1 MFEAGYFMGKFGRD
15 RVIIIAEKNVE
26 LPSDLQGVV
35 YTDKDDWKL
44 DVCRELK
51 AMNFA
56 IDFNKL
62 F

>member
-1 MFEAGYFMGKFGRD
+1 M
-15 RVIIIAEKNVE
+15 IIIAEKNVE